1 MIELPKRTRPAIDA
15 QINIV
20 PYIDVMLV
28 LLVIFML
35 ATPIIQQGIEVDL
48 PTAEAQA
55 VDFSEHPPII
65 ITIDEKGDYF
75 ISSLD
80 LFDDES
86 AELSQGERFLPKTIA
101 KIVKARMEE
110 LEQTKVFVKG
120 DKNVPYGKVVEMM
133 SLLQNEG
140 GVGKIGVMTESP
152 DAK

>member
-55 VDFSEHPPII
+55 VDPGGQFP
-65 ITIDEKGDYF
+65 TIVTVNKKGEYF
-75 ISSLD
+75 INP
-80 LFDDES
+80 FDNES
-86 AELSQGERFLPKTIA
+86 AELSQGEALPLGRLTST
-101 KIVKARMEE
+101 VLARIRISPQM
-110 LEQTKVFVKG
+110 KVLVKG
-120 DKNVPYGKVVEMM
+120 DKNVNYGKVIGLM
-133 SLLQNEG
+133 SFLQKN
-140 GVGKIGVMTESP
+140 GVDKVGIMTKSP

>member
-48 PTAEAQA
+48 PSGTGE
-55 VDFSEHPPII
+55 VENIDFSEQFP
-65 ITIDEKGDYF
+65 TIVTVNKEGEYF
-75 ISSLD
+75 INPLN
-80 LFDDES
+80 EENT
-86 AELSQGERFLPKTIA
+86 ELSQGEALPLVNLAAT
-101 KIVKARMEE
+101 VKARMQ
-110 LEQTKVFVKG
+110 LFPQMKVFVKG
-120 DKNVPYGKVVEMM
+120 DKNVLYGKVIELM
-133 SLLQNEG
+133 SILQDNT
-140 GVGKIGVMTESP
+140 GVGKIGMVIESP

>member
-48 PTAEAQA
+48 PSGTGEVEN
-55 VDFSEHPPII
+55 VDFSEQFP
-65 ITIDEKGDYF
+65 TIVTVNKKGEYF
-75 ISSLD
+75 INPLN
-80 LFDDES
+80 EENT
-86 AELSQGERFLPKTIA
+86 ELSQGEALPLVNLAAT
-101 KIVKARMEE
+101 VKARMQ
-110 LEQTKVFVKG
+110 LFPQMKVFVKG
-120 DKNVPYGKVVEMM
+120 DKNVLYGKVIELM
-133 SLLQNEG
+133 SILQDNTG
-140 GVGKIGVMTESP
+140 IAKIGMVIESP

>member
-48 PTAEAQA
+48 PSGTGEVEN
-55 VDFSEHPPII
+55 VDFSEQFP
-65 ITIDEKGDYF
+65 TIVTVNKEGEYF
-75 ISSLD
+75 INPLN
-80 LFDDES
+80 EENT
-86 AELSQGERFLPKTIA
+86 ELSQGEALPLVNLAAT
-101 KIVKARMEE
+101 VKARMQ
-110 LEQTKVFVKG
+110 LFPQMKVFVKG
-120 DKNVPYGKVVEMM
+120 DKNVLYGKVIELM
-133 SLLQNEG
+133 SILQDNTG
-140 GVGKIGVMTESP
+140 IAKIGMVIESP